1 MRKLQLA
8 ISFVGGS
15 KVCCIDEASSGLDP
29 LSRRNIWNIIQK
41 GHSRRTV
48 LVTTH
53 FLDEADVL
61 ADHIAIVYKGK
72 LVCEGPGPSLKA
84 RYGDDYVIRVASGTD
99 SDSLVWRTPNSA
111 EATRKV
117 LELES
122 LTEDHSYNVVFPT
135 LEQVFLKVTS
145 DSHTAVHEGFGD
157 GIVGEEATD
166 TVIEEKIF
174 ALETQQ
180 ATDIDLDV
188 GHSVGI
194 AKQIMAL
201 FHKRYMLL
209 LQKSGWISYGIN
221 LIIPI
226 IIAAALVKP
235 LHTFAPLETCEMN
248 VEILRLGGLISTA
261 DEFYDNQLLF
271 VCDGDP
277 SCAPSA
283 LLGPPSAF
291 SGPVQDQLYIETL
304 TPEVTFFSTY
314 NINST
319 SKSELALENRAF
331 VEDMD
336 ALIAGITNSSWEFQ
350 GIGIFAPTPETAT
363 LFYLDSKYD
372 VPTYVGAF
380 SLITN
385 RIANA
390 TIKTGIART
399 SSVVVNYF
407 NHAISTSNFYSMP
420 IAVLVALAFI
430 TASSISGMTL
440 SNIKRTRFSG
450 CFLNKHTHRVALRP
464 KSSLGNPTNTL

>member
-53 FLDEADVL
+53 FLDEADIL

-84 RYGDDYVIRVASGTD
+84 QYGDEYVIRTSSGTD
-99 SDSLVWRTPNSA
+99 NDVMVWRTSNSA
-111 EATRKV
+111 EATRKI

-122 LTEDHSYNVVFPT
+122 LTEDHTYNVVFPT
-135 LEQVFLKVTS
+135 LEQVFLKTTS
-145 DSHTAVHEGFGD
+145 ESNTAIREGFGD

-166 TVIEEKIF
+166 NVIDEKIF
-174 ALETQQ
+174 ALE
-180 ATDIDLDV
+180 AGNARDIDLDV
-188 GHSVGI
+188 GHSVGMI
-194 AKQIMAL
+194 KQIMAL

-248 VEILRLGGLISTA
+248 VEFLRLGGQSPIS
-261 DEFYDNQLLF
+261 DDSDGYSSIISSQIFVYNQTL
-271 VCDGDP
+271 DP
-277 SCAPSA
+277 QYYVPSA

-291 SGPVQDQLYIETL
+291 AGAVQDQLFVNDIADHIILSYDSAD
-304 TPEVTFFSTY
+304 TPEARA
-314 NINST
+314 
-319 SKSELALENRAF
+319 ELALSSRMFYN
-331 VEDMD
+331 DTNS
-336 ALIAGITNSSWEFQ
+336 LIAGITNASWYFEGF
-350 GIGIFAPTPETAT
+350 GIFAPTPETAI
-363 LFYLDSKYD
+363 LFYDDDIFYAGRY
-372 VPTYVGAF
+372 TNAF

-390 TIKTGIART
+390 TSTTGTARN
-399 SSVVVNYF
+399 SLVNLKYMR
-407 NHAISTSNFYSMP
+407 HAVSTSNFYSMP
-420 IAVLVALAFI
+420 IAILVALAFI
-430 TASSISGMTL
+430 TASSISGTL
-440 SNIKRTRFSG
+440 TGQRKEPVHDKSAIFREPRFQP
-450 CFLNKHTHRVALRP
+450 L
-464 KSSLGNPTNTL
+464 